1 VCRAT
6 SFGDQFG
13 GAEGP
18 PNKRMQ
24 LTKLRAAPVR
34 QAEVPP
40 CAPAGQRD
48 GGTASQLIRGVGQT
62 VAKSIMARIAGLALL
77 SIAFTAVCGYRPCG
91 GPPTRLLGSL
101 VSQATPEQA
110 KSTLRPGQWVVE
122 REEPGPTDGRPPF
135 AFKTVDVGEIVDLGH
150 RGRLRLVFYN
160 GRLASALFTPDDASA
175 YFAQV
180 QGLEGAAMLPGGI
193 VSLGSATRVTRL
205 GLSSEGPV
213 IEWYD
218 ACLRAD
224 QDAWIA
230 RYA

>member
-1 VCRAT
+1 MVRSVVLALPSSRERVWDEPCLGWLTTQDRAT
-6 SFGDQFG
+6 R
-13 GAEGP
+13 P
-18 PNKRMQ
+18 PNKGMKQTSVEHIGR
-24 LTKLRAAPVR
+24 
-34 QAEVPP
+34 
-40 CAPAGQRD
+40 
-48 GGTASQLIRGVGQT
+48 SQLIPGVGQT

-77 SIAFTAVCGYRPCG
+77 SIAFTAVCGYRPCA

-110 KSTLRPGQWVVE
+110 KATLRPGQWVVE

-205 GLSSEGPV
+205 GLSKEGPV